1 MPLPGGA
8 AVAVATRRERAATLP
23 CGAPLWRATCA
34 VLLDPS
40 DAAAPPD
47 AARER
52 YADLLRLA
60 LAEPGLYYSDEE
72 DATRCEQ
79 DRHSN
84 GTSTP
89 NSDDKAGALSVRA
102 PNAQRTLWHAA

>member
-8 AVAVATRRERAATLP
+8 AVAVVTRRERAATLP

-34 VLLDPS
+34 ARLDPPS

-60 LAEPGLYYSDEE
+60 LAEPGLYYSDEA

-79 DRHSN
+79 DRHGN
-84 GTSTP
+84 GASS
-89 NSDDKAGALSVRA
+89 SDDKAGALSVRA
-102 PNAQRTLWHAA
+102 SNAQHTVRLAA